1 MGIHANVRIQRARLF
16 RVEPMLWVVLLIF
29 LTLWI
34 VAFGF
39 GAGGILIHILLA
51 MTGLIFLARL
61 LLASSNQ

>member
-1 MGIHANVRIQRARLF
+1 MGIHANIRIHQARPF
-16 RVEPMLWVVLLIF
+16 RVEPMLWVLLLIF

-51 MTGLIFLARL
+51 MTGLVFLASL
-61 LLASSNQ
+61 FFASRSK